1 MTRDIRI
8 GVIGVGYLGKFHAQ
22 KFARIRGACL
32 VGVADIDEKRGREV
46 AREVGVDFYPHHEDL
61 VSHVDAVSI
70 AVPTS
75 DHFVVAR
82 DFLKTGAD
90 VFLEKPMCR
99 TLGEADELVALAG
112 AKGLLI
118 QVGHLERFN
127 PAIMALQKEINRP
140 MFIESHRLGFFKE
153 RGVDVD
159 VVLDLMIHDLDIIL
173 SLVKSEIVSIHA
185 LGVPVMT
192 PQVDIANARLVF
204 ENGCVANVTASRIS
218 MKTMRKIR
226 IFQPSA
232 YLSVD
237 YAKRD
242 LTVIKK
248 IQESDDPQRYQIL
261 PEYRQFP
268 EIDPLE
274 EELTA
279 FVNSVRGR
287 TEPLVDGVKG
297 RRALEISLEVMEQ
310 IAFKLKEHTTL
321 SREEKIGLH

>member
-1 MTRDIRI
+1 MSRDIRI

-22 KFARIRGACL
+22 KFARIRGSCL
-32 VGVADIDEKRGREV
+32 VGVADIDEERGREV
-46 AREVGVDFYPHHEDL
+46 SREVGVDFYPHYEDL
-61 VSHVDAVSI
+61 LSCVEAVSI

-75 DHFVVAR
+75 DHFRVAR
-82 DFLKTGAD
+82 DSLKSGVD

-99 TLGEADELVALAG
+99 TLEEADELIALAG

-127 PAIMALQKEINRP
+127 PAIMALQKEINHP

-173 SLVKSEIVSIHA
+173 SLVKSEILSIHA

-226 IFQPSA
+226 IFQPNA

-248 IQESDDPQRYQIL
+248 VQDSEDTQRYQIL
-261 PEYRQFP
+261 PEYRQFS
-268 EIDPLE
+268 ETDPLE

-279 FVNSVRGR
+279 FVHSVRER
-287 TEPLVDGVKG
+287 TEPLVDGAKG
-297 RRALEISLEVMEQ
+297 RRALKVSLEVMEQ
-310 IAFKLKEHTTL
+310 IASKLKEHNTL
-321 SREEKIGLH
+321 TQEEKTGVH